1 MKKPILSLIACTF
14 ALSSCALETQ
24 EIIFPDIPGKPK
36 KVSQEA
42 ASAPAPLPVAD
53 ADNDGGFRLPD
64 MYAMPDEEQLK
75 STTTTPSGD
84 GGDGTVTA
92 QPPKE

>member
-1 MKKPILSLIACTF
+1 MKKPILSLTACAF
-14 ALSSCALETQ
+14 AFSSCALEKQ

-36 KVSQEA
+36 EVTHVA
-42 ASAPAPLPVAD
+42 ATTPAPLPD
-53 ADNDGGFRLPD
+53 ANDDEGFRLPD

-75 STTTTPSGD
+75 STTTAPSGD

-92 QPPKE
+92 QPPSD